1 MYLVEKQGT
10 AADKFDKQWAK
21 LSMQRNMS
29 FEKICL
35 GAAINRYIN
44 CAVPQ
49 LQWSL
54 LVDTLKSLRVVT
66 LWKDLMALG
75 GSLKLDCVVE
85 LSEATYTTI

>member
-10 AADKFDKQWAK
+10 AADKFDKQRAK

-29 FEKICL
+29 FKKICL

-49 LQWSL
+49 LQ
-54 LVDTLKSLRVVT
+54 
-66 LWKDLMALG
+66 
-75 GSLKLDCVVE
+75 
-85 LSEATYTTI
+85 